1 MTMYDKSLMMPP
13 ERQQYSKGKLVVK
26 VAKYLKD
33 AFETDE
39 ISEDALKNATK
50 IHKNIEENTFADG
63 TKFPKSFKEKDKSI
77 AIAKEYSLD
86 PKEIDTIEKAF
97 SYGSGGGKLK
107 GTLLEDLDLTLTS
120 LITSPTRRQQIA
132 EDLGGA
138 KQMRE
143 ARKKAGKYGLAG
155 VGVGSL
161 LTGGAMSAW
170 NMVNDKPP
178 VNEKEASEFE
188 KAFSAAFKA
197 GEDTFEFD
205 GRQYTTELKRQA
217 KGKGGI
223 IVDLMASILGK
234 KATAKKLDMADKAK
248 VAEAVQ
254 EELDINPNFLDELED
269 DEFDYLMA
277 RMPQEEQAM
286 LGAAEAP
293 VDDMVEM
300 MRGMAPKEAAQQLEL
315 FGSER
320 NIYEYADSL
329 KPQDLREFVGNVKKE
344 DYEIFGNFNNF
355 LDRLGPRQ
363 MKAHGGAIGLL
374 IPVEGM
380 KPDAEMEED
389 YVSYVMDETLSDDEM
404 EYVNKALEADN
415 RLSELFDKIVLSSAE
430 FTGAGEV
437 DGPGTGTSDEIPAR
451 LSDGEFVFTKKAVD
465 VIGVEKLEEM
475 MKDAEEQF
483 ERQNKAV
490 GGIMNDPTQDEKAD
504 LPDQAMSDEQIEEQM
519 LDANRIPSL
528 MRR

>member
-1 MTMYDKSLMMPP
+1 MTMYDKSLIMPP
-13 ERQQYSKGKLVVK
+13 E
-26 VAKYLKD
+26 
-33 AFETDE
+33 
-39 ISEDALKNATK
+39 
-50 IHKNIEENTFADG
+50 
-63 TKFPKSFKEKDKSI
+63 
-77 AIAKEYSLD
+77 
-86 PKEIDTIEKAF
+86 
-97 SYGSGGGKLK
+97 
-107 GTLLEDLDLTLTS
+107 
-120 LITSPTRRQQIA
+120 
-132 EDLGGA
+132 
-138 KQMRE
+138 
-143 ARKKAGKYGLAG
+143 
-155 VGVGSL
+155 
-161 LTGGAMSAW
+161 
-170 NMVNDKPP
+170 
-178 VNEKEASEFE
+178 
-188 KAFSAAFKA
+188 
-197 GEDTFEFD
+197 
-205 GRQYTTELKRQA
+205 RQA

-248 VAEAVQ
+248 VADAVQ

-300 MRGMAPKEAAQQLEL
+300 MRGMAPKEAAKQLEL

-344 DYEIFGNFNNF
+344 DYEIFGNFDNF
-355 LDRLGPRQ
+355 LERLGPRQ
-363 MKAHGGAIGLL
+363 VKAHGGMIGLL
-374 IPVEGM
+374 IPTEGL
-380 KPDAEMEED
+380 KSDAKMEED

-404 EYVNKALEADN
+404 EYVNKALEADD

-430 FTGAGEV
+430 FTGSGEV

-475 MKDAEEQF
+475 MEDAEAQA

-490 GGIMNDPTQDEKAD
+490 GGIMNDPTQDEKAI
-504 LPDQAMSDEQIEEQM
+504 LPDEAMSDEQIEEQM
-519 LDANRIPSL
+519 LDANRVPSL

>member
-161 LTGGAMSAW
+161 LTGGAMSSW
-170 NMVNDKPP
+170 NMINDKPP

-465 VIGVEKLEEM
+465 VIGVEKLEKM
-475 MKDAEEQF
+475 MKDAEKQS

-490 GGIMNDPTQDEKAD
+490 GGIMNDPTQDEKAV
-504 LPDQAMSDEQIEEQM
+504 LPDEAMSDDEIEEQM
-519 LDANRIPSL
+519 LDSNRIPSL